1 MSIFK
6 IDDEQMKKLKSWIEI
21 HRTTCWYFK
30 NPGAIGG
37 GLSYIF
43 TPTGIGESL
52 KVKCIC
58 GEQIDLTDM
67 DKW

>member
-1 MSIFK
+1 MIFK
-6 IDDEQMKKLKSWIEI
+6 IYDEQKEKLNNWINI
-21 HRTTCWYFK
+21 HKQSCEYFK

-37 GLSYIF
+37 LLSFIF
-43 TPTGIGESL
+43 IPNSIGESL

-67 DKW
+67 DNW